1 MSRGHRRNMFNRIN
15 ALEAPEISYTS
26 SGEDISQQ
34 NRKSLHITS
43 GTADARPHV
52 LFIID
57 QLCEMGGAER
67 VLLKIIRLLQAEG
80 GFRCSLLTFKTSESF
95 EEPGKIGCPLWVF
108 PLKKTWDWNA
118 VKVAAQIRKL
128 IRTERISIAHT
139 FFETSD
145 LFGGLVSKLS
155 GCPVL
160 ISSRR
165 DMGILRT
172 PKHRIA
178 YKLMRRLYDAV
189 LAVSPQV
196 RDFCIQAD
204 GLDPARVQELVNGL
218 EMEQIDRAP
227 GRAVM
232 RWQIAIHDSLP
243 LIITVANIRRVKGID
258 VLVKAASLV
267 HARYPQALFL
277 VVGDGSEMEYCRE
290 LEDQVG
296 LLGLSGNFWFL
307 GAREDVFSLLKM
319 SDVFCLPSRSEG
331 SSNALLEAM
340 ACRLPCVATD
350 VGGNRDAIRDGE
362 NGFIV
367 PSEDWQAMGQR
378 LIELVGDR
386 ELAADMGG
394 KAEALVRS
402 RFTADVMMKDLI
414 TLYNR
419 LLLAKG
425 R

>member
-1 MSRGHRRNMFNRIN
+1 MFNRIN
-15 ALEAPEISYTS
+15 ILDEPAAGHPAQ
-26 SGEDISQQ
+26 GEDISQQ
-34 NRKSLHITS
+34 SRKSLHIDT
-43 GTADARPHV
+43 GTADSRPHV

-67 VLLKIIRLLQAEG
+67 VLLKMIRLLQAEG
-80 GFRCSLLTFKTSESF
+80 GFRCSLLTFRTSESF
-95 EEPGKIGCPLWVF
+95 EEPGKICCPLWVF

-118 VKVAAQIRKL
+118 VKVAAQIRRL
-128 IRTERISIAHT
+128 IRHERISIVHT

-165 DMGILRT
+165 DMGILRA

-178 YKLMRRLYDAV
+178 YKLMGRLYDTV

-196 RDFCIQAD
+196 REFCIQAD

-218 EMEQIDRAP
+218 EMEQISSAP

-232 RWQIAIHDSLP
+232 RWQNAIHDGVP
-243 LIITVANIRRVKGID
+243 VIITVANIRRVKGID
-258 VLVKAASLV
+258 VLARAAGMV
-267 HARYPQALFL
+267 CAIYPRALFV
-277 VVGDGSEMEYCRE
+277 VVGESSEIEYCHE
-290 LEDQVG
+290 LENLVTA
-296 LLGLSGNFWFL
+296 LGLSGNFWFP

-350 VGGNRDAIRDGE
+350 VGGNREAIKDGE

-378 LIELVGDR
+378 IIELIGDR
-386 ELAADMGG
+386 ELAAGMGRR
-394 KAEALVRS
+394 AEAVVRS
-402 RFTADVMMKDLI
+402 RFTADVMMSGLI
-414 TLYNR
+414 TLYRR
-419 LLLAKG
+419 LLLAK
-425 R
+425 RR